1 MGMKEQRDKTNQD
14 VPEKKK
20 KKRKKMYPRRKLVG
34 WGRGTTCWTRHQD
47 Q

>member
-20 KKRKKMYPRRKLVG
+20 KEKKKDVPEEKAGGVG
-34 WGRGTTCWTRHQD
+34 
-47 Q
+47 